1 MEFPI
6 KLPSKIRKRAKI
18 RNRYNQVPNLVYIYI
33 YIPIHRGMINKK
45 YQLKIQSFLYFD
57 KKSIKGSIKPVSNV
71 KK

>member
-1 MEFPI
+1 MI
-6 KLPSKIRKRAKI
+6 NKKYQLKIQSFLYFDKKS
-18 RNRYNQVPNLVYIYI
+18 
-33 YIPIHRGMINKK
+33 PIHRGMINKK